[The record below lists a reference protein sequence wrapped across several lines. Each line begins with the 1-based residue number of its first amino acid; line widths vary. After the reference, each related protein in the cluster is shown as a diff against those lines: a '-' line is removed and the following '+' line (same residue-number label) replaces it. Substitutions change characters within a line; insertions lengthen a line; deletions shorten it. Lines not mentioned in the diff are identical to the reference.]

1 MIRVQ
6 ITSNLNVGFDD
17 RKEMEYAGAAGGS
30 GDVASDSAESYA
42 SMHGQP
48 WEISPEPSDPY
59 QEAMEAQAAKTDAQ
73 NSIPIELGGDFVIP
87 TPLKEKIAEADKHLM
102 ESNNCI
108 ETQYGM
114 KRGEEAEIRQIKDA
128 AVRAL
133 RDKNRALNAE
143 IKRNEA
149 KIEACNDKCQ
159 KDLANCQKKWGAS
172 QELEKACRGNVEICH
187 DIIDR
192 IWDFINTEK
201 KNISPETPH
210 SLGSTDDEGGAGMDT
225 RVLKGVC
232 PKCSKRVYD
241 NHTRGKIDGNY
252 YHHECMLRLGMTP
265 ALDEYGCHRREV
277 KRPKG
282 EK

>member
-1 MIRVQ
+1 M
-6 ITSNLNVGFDD
+6 GFDD

-48 WEISPEPSDPY
+48 LEISPEPSDPY

-73 NSIPIELGGDFVIP
+73 NSIPIELGGNFVIP
-87 TPLKEKIAEADKHLM
+87 TRLREKIEEADKHLM
-102 ESNNCI
+102 ESNDCI
-108 ETQYGM
+108 ATQHGI

-149 KIEACNDKCQ
+149 EIEACNDKCLE
-159 KDLANCQKKWGAS
+159 DLANCQKKWGAS

-187 DIIDR
+187 DITDR
-192 IWDFINTEK
+192 IWAFINTEK
-201 KNISPETPH
+201 KT
-210 SLGSTDDEGGAGMDT
+210 
-225 RVLKGVC
+225 
-232 PKCSKRVYD
+232 Y
-241 NHTRGKIDGNY
+241 
-252 YHHECMLRLGMTP
+252 
-265 ALDEYGCHRREV
+265 
-277 KRPKG
+277 RPKHPIRLDRQTMKA
-282 EK
+282 ERAWTHEF